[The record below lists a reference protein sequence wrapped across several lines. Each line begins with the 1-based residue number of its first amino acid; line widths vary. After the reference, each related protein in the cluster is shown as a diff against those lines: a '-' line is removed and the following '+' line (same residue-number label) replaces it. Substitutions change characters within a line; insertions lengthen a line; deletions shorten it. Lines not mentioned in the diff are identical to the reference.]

1 MAPPGQRAPNA
12 RHLAYAPL
20 MPLAGRGSIQAAAPA
35 PAGITARHA
44 PDTSAQ
50 VRRHAPTRAPQDV
63 TGGIL
68 IDTDE
73 VALAGRAGLQ

>member
-1 MAPPGQRAPNA
+1 METLITCCATRRPLLIAASVLTTGWFTGEVGLLYRKWPG
-12 RHLAYAPL
+12 
-20 MPLAGRGSIQAAAPA
+20 
-35 PAGITARHA
+35 
-44 PDTSAQ
+44 
-50 VRRHAPTRAPQDV
+50 PQDV